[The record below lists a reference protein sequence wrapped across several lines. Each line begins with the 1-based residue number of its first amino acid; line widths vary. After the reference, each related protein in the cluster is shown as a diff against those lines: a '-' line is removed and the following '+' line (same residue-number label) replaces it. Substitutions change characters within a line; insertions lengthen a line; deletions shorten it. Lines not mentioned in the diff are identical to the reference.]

1 MKRNDSTQLE
11 LTDFSVETD
20 DFRRDVVAGLRG
32 QRKTLPSK
40 YLYDKRGSEL
50 FDAICEAKDYYPTR
64 TEIGIMKRSAPEMA
78 RAIGPGA
85 VVIEYGSGS
94 SLKTPLLLEPLEKP
108 AAYVPVD
115 ISREHLVE
123 AAERISERFHDLPIM
138 PVCADFTRPFDLP
151 EALDAKAPRTAY
163 FPGSTIGNFTP
174 TQAQE
179 LLRYMFDETNGG
191 SVLLGVD
198 LKKDVDVLERAYDD
212 SEGVTAEFNINL
224 LEHINRELGADFD
237 LDAFEH
243 RAVFNEELSRVE
255 MHLVSKKRQ
264 AVTIGDETFSFE
276 PDETIHTENS
286 HKYTPEKFAELAKPA
301 GWKVARIWTD
311 DKNYFSIQLLVADD

>member
-1 MKRNDSTQLE
+1 MDDNTQLE
-11 LTDFSVETD
+11 LTDFSVEMD
-20 DFRRDVVAGLRG
+20 VFRREVKAGLKNK
-32 QRKTLPSK
+32 QKTLPSK

-64 TEIGIMKRSAPEMA
+64 TEIGIMKRNAPEMA
-78 RAIGPGA
+78 NAIGRGA

-94 SLKTPLLLEPLEKP
+94 SLKTPLLLEALEAP

-123 AAERISERFHDLPIM
+123 AAERISDRFDDLPVM
-138 PVCADFTRPFDLP
+138 PVCADFTRPFELP
-151 EALDAKAPRTAY
+151 ETLDAEAPRTAY

-174 TQAQE
+174 DQAQT
-179 LLRYMFDETNGG
+179 LLKNMYDETGGG

-198 LKKDVDVLERAYDD
+198 LKKDVDILKRAYDD
-212 SEGVTAEFNINL
+212 SEGVTAAFNLNL

-237 LDAFEH
+237 LGAFKH
-243 RAVFNEELSRVE
+243 CAVFNEAKSRIE
-255 MHLVSKKRQ
+255 MHLVSLKRQ
-264 AVTIGDETFSFE
+264 VVIIDGETFSFE
-276 PDETIHTENS
+276 EGETIHTENS

-301 GWKVARIWTD
+301 GWRVKQVWTD
-311 DKNYFSIQLLVADD
+311 DREYFSIQLLVGDA